1 MQVDG
6 PPQEAMR
13 SVSQI
18 ARDTYRGGNA
28 EPLKALEE
36 YVHVF

>member
-1 MQVDG
+1 MQEDG
-6 PPQEAMR
+6 PPQHVMK
-13 SVSQI
+13 STSQV
-18 ARDTYRGGNA
+18 ARDTYRGGNS